1 MVALDVCLYILSALC
16 GLVVGSFLNV
26 CIYRLPRGEFFSKSR
41 SFCPNCKAPI
51 KAYDNIPVLSYII
64 LRGKCRNCGQRISP
78 RYPLVEL
85 LTCALW
91 VGNYAA
97 FGVDGM
103 TIVYDITVAVLIV
116 AAFVDLDTFEIP
128 DSGIITLLVLGAV
141 TFAPFG
147 GVSWQDK
154 LIGCV
159 CVSVPMLIV
168 CLFGGM
174 GFGDVK
180 LYFVLGLLLGWQKI
194 LVVFLLS
201 VVSGAVVS
209 VAYLLVKRRKGDCD
223 GECAEELPEGESGKT
238 PSDET
243 SGAVAE
249 DKAEAA
255 EGEELGGKAAGA
267 QSVAAVT
274 DGASEDSD
282 IVGGSADDAEAAHV
296 APVVPFV
303 SEEEREKA
311 VPAEEGSASEDGEG
325 CVGSPREGASEDA
338 DDSDDPLPMSKRGK
352 VIPFGPFIA
361 LATVV
366 TLYGGDALISIYA
379 RLLGL

>member
-1 MVALDVCLYILSALC
+1 MVALDVCLYILSALG

-41 SFCPNCKAPI
+41 SFCPNCKSPI

-64 LRGKCRNCGQRISP
+64 LRGKCRSCGERISP

-97 FGVDGM
+97 FGLDGM

-128 DSGIITLLVLGAV
+128 DSGIVTLLILGAV

-180 LYFVLGLLLGWQKI
+180 LYFVLGLLLGWKKI

-201 VVSGAVVS
+201 VVLGAAVS
-209 VAYLLVKRRKGDCD
+209 VVYLVIKRRKAAADSIENS
-223 GECAEELPEGESGKT
+223 GEQDEECCSVDFSDAGRADDAKVVAVGEERE
-238 PSDET
+238 ET
-243 SGAVAE
+243 LAE
-249 DKAEAA
+249 DK
-255 EGEELGGKAAGA
+255 
-267 QSVAAVT
+267 
-274 DGASEDSD
+274 
-282 IVGGSADDAEAAHV
+282 
-296 APVVPFV
+296 
-303 SEEEREKA
+303 SEEGQASA
-311 VPAEEGSASEDGEG
+311 VGEVSDVSDED
-325 CVGSPREGASEDA
+325 
-338 DDSDDPLPMSKRGK
+338 DDPLPKSKKGS
-352 VIPFGPFIA
+352 VVPFGPFIA

-366 TLYGGDALISIYA
+366 TLYVGDALISIYA

>member
-1 MVALDVCLYILSALC
+1 MVALDVCLYILSALG

-41 SFCPNCKAPI
+41 SFCPNCKSPI

-64 LRGKCRNCGQRISP
+64 LRGKCRSCGERISP

-97 FGVDGM
+97 FGLDGM

-128 DSGIITLLVLGAV
+128 DSGIVTLLILGAV

-180 LYFVLGLLLGWQKI
+180 LYFVLGLLLGWKKI

-201 VVSGAVVS
+201 VVLGAAVS
-209 VAYLLVKRRKGDCD
+209 VVYLVIKRRKAAADESIENS
-223 GECAEELPEGESGKT
+223 GEQDEECCSVDFFDAGRADDAKVVAVGEERE
-238 PSDET
+238 ET
-243 SGAVAE
+243 FAE
-249 DKAEAA
+249 DK
-255 EGEELGGKAAGA
+255 
-267 QSVAAVT
+267 
-274 DGASEDSD
+274 
-282 IVGGSADDAEAAHV
+282 
-296 APVVPFV
+296 
-303 SEEEREKA
+303 SEEGQASA
-311 VPAEEGSASEDGEG
+311 VGEVSDVSDED
-325 CVGSPREGASEDA
+325 
-338 DDSDDPLPMSKRGK
+338 DDPLPKSKKGS
-352 VIPFGPFIA
+352 VVPFGPFIA

-366 TLYGGDALISIYA
+366 TLYVGDALISIYA

>member
-1 MVALDVCLYILSALC
+1 MVALDVCLYILSALG

-41 SFCPNCKAPI
+41 SFCPNCKSPI

-64 LRGKCRNCGQRISP
+64 LRGKCRSCGERISP

-97 FGVDGM
+97 FGLDGM

-128 DSGIITLLVLGAV
+128 DSSIVTLLILGAV

-180 LYFVLGLLLGWQKI
+180 LYFVLGLLLGWKKI

-201 VVSGAVVS
+201 VVLGAAVS
-209 VAYLLVKRRKGDCD
+209 VVYLVIKRRKAAADD
-223 GECAEELPEGESGKT
+223 SIENSGEQDEERCSVDF
-238 PSDET
+238 SDE
-243 SGAVAE
+243 GRADDEKVVAVVEEREETFAE
-249 DKAEAA
+249 DK
-255 EGEELGGKAAGA
+255 
-267 QSVAAVT
+267 
-274 DGASEDSD
+274 
-282 IVGGSADDAEAAHV
+282 
-296 APVVPFV
+296 
-303 SEEEREKA
+303 SEEGQASA
-311 VPAEEGSASEDGEG
+311 VGEVSDVSDED
-325 CVGSPREGASEDA
+325 
-338 DDSDDPLPMSKRGK
+338 DDPLPKSKKGS
-352 VIPFGPFIA
+352 VVPFGPFIA

-366 TLYGGDALISIYA
+366 TLYVGDALISIYA

>member
-1 MVALDVCLYILSALC
+1 MRTCC
-16 GLVVGSFLNV
+16 GQFSQR
-26 CIYRLPRGEFFSKSR
+26 CIYRLPRGEFFSKNR

-64 LRGKCRNCGQRISP
+64 LRGKCRSCGERISP

-97 FGVDGM
+97 FGLDGM

-128 DSGIITLLVLGAV
+128 DSGIITLLILGAI

-180 LYFVLGLLLGWQKI
+180 LYFVLGLLLGWKKI

-223 GECAEELPEGESGKT
+223 GERAEELPEGESGERQ
-238 PSDET
+238 SD
-243 SGAVAE
+243 GAPTLTAE
-249 DKAEAA
+249 SKSEAA
-255 EGEELGGKAAGA
+255 AA
-267 QSVAAVT
+267 T
-274 DGASEDSD
+274 P
-282 IVGGSADDAEAAHV
+282 ADDGTADDTSSCASAAC
-296 APVVPFV
+296 
-303 SEEEREKA
+303 
-311 VPAEEGSASEDGEG
+311 EDGVRTDDGKSLAE
-325 CVGSPREGASEDA
+325 VKDNVP
-338 DDSDDPLPMSKRGK
+338 DDSAATLVEGVHTDDGKSLAEVKDNVPDDYDDPLPKSKKGR
-352 VIPFGPFIA
+352 VVPFGPFIA

>member
-1 MVALDVCLYILSALC
+1 MALDVCLYILSALC
-16 GLVVGSFLNV
+16 GLVAGSFLNV
-26 CIYRLPRGEFFSKSR
+26 CIYRLPRGEFFSKNR

-64 LRGKCRNCGQRISP
+64 LRGKCRSCGERISP
-78 RYPLVEL
+78 RYPFVEL

-97 FGVDGM
+97 FGIDGM

-128 DSGIITLLVLGAV
+128 DSGIITLLILGAI

-154 LIGCV
+154 LIGCA

-209 VAYLLVKRRKGDCD
+209 VVYLVIKRRKAAADD
-223 GECAEELPEGESGKT
+223 SIENSGEQDEECCSVDFSDAGRADDAKVVAVGEERE
-238 PSDET
+238 ET
-243 SGAVAE
+243 FAE
-249 DKAEAA
+249 DK
-255 EGEELGGKAAGA
+255 
-267 QSVAAVT
+267 
-274 DGASEDSD
+274 
-282 IVGGSADDAEAAHV
+282 
-296 APVVPFV
+296 
-303 SEEEREKA
+303 SEEGQASA
-311 VPAEEGSASEDGEG
+311 VGEVSDMSDED
-325 CVGSPREGASEDA
+325 
-338 DDSDDPLPMSKRGK
+338 DDPLPKSKKGS
-352 VIPFGPFIA
+352 VVPFGPFIA

>member
-41 SFCPNCKAPI
+41 SFCPNCKSPI

-64 LRGKCRNCGQRISP
+64 LRGKCRSCGERISP

-97 FGVDGM
+97 FGLDGM

-128 DSGIITLLVLGAV
+128 DSGIITLLILGAI

-209 VAYLLVKRRKGDCD
+209 VVYLVIKRRKAAADD
-223 GECAEELPEGESGKT
+223 SIENSGEQDEECCAVDFSDAGRADDAKVVAVGEERE
-238 PSDET
+238 ET
-243 SGAVAE
+243 FAE
-249 DKAEAA
+249 DK
-255 EGEELGGKAAGA
+255 
-267 QSVAAVT
+267 
-274 DGASEDSD
+274 
-282 IVGGSADDAEAAHV
+282 
-296 APVVPFV
+296 
-303 SEEEREKA
+303 SEEGQASA
-311 VPAEEGSASEDGEG
+311 VGEVSDVSDED
-325 CVGSPREGASEDA
+325 
-338 DDSDDPLPMSKRGK
+338 DDPLPKSKKGS
-352 VIPFGPFIA
+352 VVPFGPFIA

>member
-1 MVALDVCLYILSALC
+1 MVALDVCLYILSALG

-41 SFCPNCKAPI
+41 SFCPNCKSPI

-64 LRGKCRNCGQRISP
+64 LRGKCRSCGERISP

-97 FGVDGM
+97 FGLDGM

-128 DSGIITLLVLGAV
+128 DSGIVTLLILGAV

-180 LYFVLGLLLGWQKI
+180 LYFVLGLLLGWKKI

-201 VVSGAVVS
+201 VVLGAAVS
-209 VAYLLVKRRKGDCD
+209 VIYLVIKRRKAAADESIENS
-223 GECAEELPEGESGKT
+223 GEQDEECCSVDFSDAGRADDAKVVAVGEERE
-238 PSDET
+238 ET
-243 SGAVAE
+243 FAE
-249 DKAEAA
+249 DK
-255 EGEELGGKAAGA
+255 
-267 QSVAAVT
+267 
-274 DGASEDSD
+274 
-282 IVGGSADDAEAAHV
+282 
-296 APVVPFV
+296 
-303 SEEEREKA
+303 SEEGQASA
-311 VPAEEGSASEDGEG
+311 VGEVSYVSDED
-325 CVGSPREGASEDA
+325 
-338 DDSDDPLPMSKRGK
+338 DDPLPKSKKGS
-352 VIPFGPFIA
+352 VVPFGPFIA

-366 TLYGGDALISIYA
+366 TLYVGDALISIYA

>member
-1 MVALDVCLYILSALC
+1 MVALDVCLYILSALG

-41 SFCPNCKAPI
+41 SFCPNCKSPI

-64 LRGKCRNCGQRISP
+64 LRGKCRSCGERISP

-97 FGVDGM
+97 FGLDGM

-128 DSGIITLLVLGAV
+128 DSGIVTLLILGAV

-180 LYFVLGLLLGWQKI
+180 LYFVLGLLLGWKKI

-201 VVSGAVVS
+201 VVLGAAVS
-209 VAYLLVKRRKGDCD
+209 VVYLVIKRRKAAADD
-223 GECAEELPEGESGKT
+223 SIENSGEQDEERCSVDF
-238 PSDET
+238 SDE
-243 SGAVAE
+243 GRADDEKVVAVVEEREETFAE
-249 DKAEAA
+249 DK
-255 EGEELGGKAAGA
+255 
-267 QSVAAVT
+267 
-274 DGASEDSD
+274 
-282 IVGGSADDAEAAHV
+282 
-296 APVVPFV
+296 
-303 SEEEREKA
+303 SEEGQASA
-311 VPAEEGSASEDGEG
+311 VGEVSDVSDED
-325 CVGSPREGASEDA
+325 
-338 DDSDDPLPMSKRGK
+338 DDPLPKSKKGS
-352 VIPFGPFIA
+352 VVPFGPFIA

-366 TLYGGDALISIYA
+366 TLYVGDALISIYA

>member
-1 MVALDVCLYILSALC
+1 MALDVCLYILSALC
-16 GLVVGSFLNV
+16 GLVAGSFLNV
-26 CIYRLPRGEFFSKSR
+26 CIYRLPRGEFFSKNR

-64 LRGKCRNCGQRISP
+64 LRGKCRSCGQRISP

-97 FGVDGM
+97 FGIDGM

-128 DSGIITLLVLGAV
+128 DSGIITLLVLGAI

-154 LIGCV
+154 LIGCA

-209 VAYLLVKRRKGDCD
+209 VVYLVIKRRKEAADD
-223 GECAEELPEGESGKT
+223 SIENSGEQDEECCSVDFSDAGRADDAKVVAVGEERE
-238 PSDET
+238 ET
-243 SGAVAE
+243 FAE
-249 DKAEAA
+249 DK
-255 EGEELGGKAAGA
+255 
-267 QSVAAVT
+267 
-274 DGASEDSD
+274 
-282 IVGGSADDAEAAHV
+282 
-296 APVVPFV
+296 
-303 SEEEREKA
+303 SEEGQASA
-311 VPAEEGSASEDGEG
+311 VGE
-325 CVGSPREGASEDA
+325 VPDMS
-338 DDSDDPLPMSKRGK
+338 DDSDDPLPASKKGR
-352 VIPFGPFIA
+352 VVPFGPFIA

>member
-1 MVALDVCLYILSALC
+1 MALDVCLYILSALC
-16 GLVVGSFLNV
+16 GLVAGSFLNV
-26 CIYRLPRGEFFSKSR
+26 CIYRLPRGEFFSKNR

-64 LRGKCRNCGQRISP
+64 LRGKCRSCGERISP
-78 RYPLVEL
+78 RYPFVEL

-97 FGVDGM
+97 FGIDGM

-128 DSGIITLLVLGAV
+128 DSGIITLLILGAI

-154 LIGCV
+154 LIGCA
-159 CVSVPMLIV
+159 CVSVPMLIVCLLIV

-209 VAYLLVKRRKGDCD
+209 VVYLVIKRRKAAADD
-223 GECAEELPEGESGKT
+223 SIENSGEQDEECCSVDFSDAGRADDAKVVAVGEERE
-238 PSDET
+238 ET
-243 SGAVAE
+243 FAE
-249 DKAEAA
+249 DK
-255 EGEELGGKAAGA
+255 
-267 QSVAAVT
+267 
-274 DGASEDSD
+274 
-282 IVGGSADDAEAAHV
+282 
-296 APVVPFV
+296 
-303 SEEEREKA
+303 SEEGQASA
-311 VPAEEGSASEDGEG
+311 VGEVSDVSDED
-325 CVGSPREGASEDA
+325 
-338 DDSDDPLPMSKRGK
+338 DDPLPKSKKGS
-352 VIPFGPFIA
+352 VVPFGPFIA

>member
-1 MVALDVCLYILSALC
+1 MVALDVCLYILSALG

-41 SFCPNCKAPI
+41 SFCPNCKSPI

-64 LRGKCRNCGQRISP
+64 LRGKCRSCGERISP

-97 FGVDGM
+97 FGLDGM
-103 TIVYDITVAVLIV
+103 TIVYDVTVAVLIV

-128 DSGIITLLVLGAV
+128 DSGIVILLILGAV

-180 LYFVLGLLLGWQKI
+180 LYFVLGLLLGWKKI

-201 VVSGAVVS
+201 VVLGAAVS
-209 VAYLLVKRRKGDCD
+209 VVYLVIKRRKAADD
-223 GECAEELPEGESGKT
+223 SIENSGEQDEECCSVDFSDAGRADDEKVVAVGEERE
-238 PSDET
+238 ET
-243 SGAVAE
+243 FAE
-249 DKAEAA
+249 DK
-255 EGEELGGKAAGA
+255 
-267 QSVAAVT
+267 
-274 DGASEDSD
+274 
-282 IVGGSADDAEAAHV
+282 
-296 APVVPFV
+296 
-303 SEEEREKA
+303 SEEGQASA
-311 VPAEEGSASEDGEG
+311 VGEVSDVSDED
-325 CVGSPREGASEDA
+325 
-338 DDSDDPLPMSKRGK
+338 DDPLPKSKKGS
-352 VIPFGPFIA
+352 VVPFGPFIA

-366 TLYGGDALISIYA
+366 TLYVGDALISIYA

>member
-1 MVALDVCLYILSALC
+1 MVALDVCLYILSALG

-41 SFCPNCKAPI
+41 SFCPNCKSPI

-64 LRGKCRNCGQRISP
+64 LRGKCRSCGERISP

-97 FGVDGM
+97 FGLDGM

-128 DSGIITLLVLGAV
+128 DSSIVTLLILGAV

-180 LYFVLGLLLGWQKI
+180 LYFVLGLLLGWKKI

-201 VVSGAVVS
+201 VVLGAAVS
-209 VAYLLVKRRKGDCD
+209 VVYLAIKRHKAAADD
-223 GECAEELPEGESGKT
+223 SIENSGEQDEERCSVDF
-238 PSDET
+238 SDE
-243 SGAVAE
+243 GRADDEKVVAVGEKREQTFAE
-249 DKAEAA
+249 DK
-255 EGEELGGKAAGA
+255 
-267 QSVAAVT
+267 
-274 DGASEDSD
+274 
-282 IVGGSADDAEAAHV
+282 
-296 APVVPFV
+296 
-303 SEEEREKA
+303 SEEGQASA
-311 VPAEEGSASEDGEG
+311 VGEVSDVSDED
-325 CVGSPREGASEDA
+325 
-338 DDSDDPLPMSKRGK
+338 DDPLPKSKKGS
-352 VIPFGPFIA
+352 VVPFGPFIA

-366 TLYGGDALISIYA
+366 TLYVGDALISIYA
-379 RLLGL
+379 RLLSL

>member
-1 MVALDVCLYILSALC
+1 MALDVCLYILSALG

-26 CIYRLPRGEFFSKSR
+26 CIYRLPRGEFFSKNR

-64 LRGKCRNCGQRISP
+64 LRGKCRSCGQRISP

-97 FGVDGM
+97 FGLDGM

-128 DSGIITLLVLGAV
+128 DSGIITLLVLGAI

-154 LIGCV
+154 LIGCA

-209 VAYLLVKRRKGDCD
+209 VVYLIIKRRKAAADD
-223 GECAEELPEGESGKT
+223 SIENSGEQDEECCSVDFSDAGRADDTKVVAVGAERE
-238 PSDET
+238 ET
-243 SGAVAE
+243 FAE
-249 DKAEAA
+249 DK
-255 EGEELGGKAAGA
+255 
-267 QSVAAVT
+267 
-274 DGASEDSD
+274 
-282 IVGGSADDAEAAHV
+282 
-296 APVVPFV
+296 
-303 SEEEREKA
+303 SEEGQASA
-311 VPAEEGSASEDGEG
+311 VGEVSDVSDED
-325 CVGSPREGASEDA
+325 
-338 DDSDDPLPMSKRGK
+338 DDPLPKSKKGR
-352 VIPFGPFIA
+352 VVPFGPFIA

-366 TLYGGDALISIYA
+366 TLYGGDALISIYV